1 MGTLLAGVAGV
12 LIYETVSKLTDKATN
27 VGILSL
33 ILVAVF
39 VLLPIN
45 VSLPSDV
52 VSVLTSSNAIKIFN
66 TMSLLF
72 PVSFILMCLCSI
84 FLCRHLDSIYS
95 LIGLVYNHLIKGLI
109 S

>member
-12 LIYETVSKLTDKATN
+12 LIYETVSNLTSKATN

-33 ILVAVF
+33 VLVAVF

-45 VSLPSDV
+45 ISIPSDIV
-52 VSVLTSSNAIKIFN
+52 NVLTAPNTIKIFN
-66 TMSLLF
+66 TMRLLF
-72 PVSFILMCLCSI
+72 PVSFIITCLCSI

-109 S
+109 K